1 MEQGNESLRS
11 GVFLNPAILDV
22 GYKPTLDQVKH
33 RSEEISHFGLNFDK
47 VLFGNVPDNMLVS
60 GITGIGKT
68 MVTKLLTER
77 LFLDAQNAGVR
88 VKVCY
93 VNCETYRTDMLLIKE
108 INSALKEEAGNIN
121 IRVAYSY
128 GANFS
133 VFCNIVDHFHGI
145 ILIILDEIDKLDNI
159 DVINQFARIREN
171 EYSHKNVCLIGITN
185 KGSFVSRLDPRTKSV
200 IGQQDIIFYPY
211 NAEQIRDILSSRAQ
225 FAFKSGAL
233 EETVIPLCAAY
244 AAKDSGDARK
254 AIRLLRMS
262 GELADFERAIV
273 VTEEHVKK
281 ARVLGEDRTM
291 DSIIS
296 QLPLQSKCVLMG
308 CLYIVLFE
316 PPNVKLETG
325 VIYSRYQE
333 IARLIG
339 VETLTQR
346 RVTDLISELDMVGVV
361 ACKIE
366 SKGRFGRTKSV
377 TLNIDA
383 KKTWS
388 IVVQN
393 EKCLENIQDVMV
405 KRRLTFG
412 NFG

>member
-1 MEQGNESLRS
+1 
-11 GVFLNPAILDV
+11 
-22 GYKPTLDQVKH
+22 
-33 RSEEISHFGLNFDK
+33 
-47 VLFGNVPDNMLVS
+47 
-60 GITGIGKT
+60 
-68 MVTKLLTER
+68 
-77 LFLDAQNAGVR
+77 
-88 VKVCY
+88 
-93 VNCETYRTDMLLIKE
+93 
-108 INSALKEEAGNIN
+108 
-121 IRVAYSY
+121 
-128 GANFS
+128 
-133 VFCNIVDHFHGI
+133 
-145 ILIILDEIDKLDNI
+145 
-159 DVINQFARIREN
+159 
-171 EYSHKNVCLIGITN
+171 
-185 KGSFVSRLDPRTKSV
+185 
-200 IGQQDIIFYPY
+200 
-211 NAEQIRDILSSRAQ
+211 
-225 FAFKSGAL
+225 
-233 EETVIPLCAAY
+233 
-244 AAKDSGDARK
+244 
-254 AIRLLRMS
+254 MS